1 MYCKREAQTRMKTK
15 DFKALQ
21 NKILLGM
28 KKIKTDQEEAAE
40 LNQVGVVDPNQG
52 LGTEGLEQEEKKAE
66 EYKGLFSWK
75 HFPYNCGGF

>member
-1 MYCKREAQTRMKTK
+1 MKTK

-21 NKILLGM
+21 NKILLGIQ
-28 KKIKTDQEEAAE
+28 KIKTDQEEAAE

-52 LGTEGLEQEEKKAE
+52 LGTEGLEQEEKKADK
-66 EYKGLFSWK
+66 YKFLFSWK

>member
-1 MYCKREAQTRMKTK
+1 MKTK

-21 NKILLGM
+21 NKVLLGM

-75 HFPYNCGGF
+75 HFPYNCGGFKF

>member
-1 MYCKREAQTRMKTK
+1 LEY
-15 DFKALQ
+15 
-21 NKILLGM
+21 